1 MRFNDG
7 VKSAMRWVGVLGATF
22 SLLVAGGCGS
32 SGSNSGTQQQQQQQ
46 PTQLQASNDPTGQ
59 LQTTSTTGGVDFT
72 NAFFKDLGTNGRDC
86 FTCHKPTDG
95 WSISAADVNARF
107 QSSAGTD
114 EIFRTVDGSNC
125 PNDDVS
131 TLAAKQTAYS
141 LLTERGVI
149 RVSRPIPANAEF
161 SLFSVDDPY
170 NCVATNGLSL
180 YRRPLPA
187 TNLKF
192 ETTIMFDA
200 RETFPGLTLFQDLE
214 SQANDATLTHAQGS
228 ALMAQQKQAIV
239 SFELSTF
246 TAQQVDAAAGDLSQ
260 NGGQGGVKALAAQ
273 QFTPG
278 GNNFVAGAG
287 FNQNVFT
294 LYTAWENLTGTDPQ
308 SLARESIARGEKI
321 FNTRV
326 VSIFGVAGLND
337 TLKQTTIVGS
347 CSTCHS
353 TPNIGDMSVNNP
365 QCVGFKDSVNSCG
378 PLNIGTENPDRRA
391 SGNGQIQELPL
402 YTFNCTSGPLAG
414 TFPQV
419 MDPGFA
425 LTSGLCNDIGKFKV
439 PGLRGLA
446 ARAPYFHDGQAA
458 TLNDVVD
465 FYNTRFNIK
474 LTPQEQAD
482 LVNFLNSL

>member
-1 MRFNDG
+1 MGCNSG
-7 VKSAMRWVGVLGATF
+7 VRIALRRAGVLGAGF
-22 SLLVAGGCGS
+22 ALLMSAGCGS
-32 SGSNSGTQQQQQQQ
+32 SGSNTGTQQQQQQQ
-46 PTQLQASNDPTGQ
+46 QPSQLQASADPTGQ
-59 LQTTSTTGGVDFT
+59 LQTTSNTGGVYFT
-72 NAFFKDLGTNGRDC
+72 NAFFKDFGTNNRDC

-107 QSSAGTD
+107 QSSGGTD

-125 PNDDVS
+125 PTDDVS
-131 TLAAKQTAYS
+131 TLAAKQAAYS
-141 LLTERGVI
+141 LLTTRGVI
-149 RVSRPIPANAEF
+149 RVSRPIPANADF
-161 SLFSVDDPY
+161 SLTAVDDPY

-192 ETTIMFDA
+192 ESTIMFDA
-200 RETFPGLTLFQDLE
+200 RETFPGKTLFQDLE
-214 SQANDATLTHAQGS
+214 SQANDATITHAQGTG
-228 ALMAQQKQAIV
+228 LTAQEQQAIV
-239 SFELSTF
+239 NFELSTF

-260 NGGQGGVKALAAQ
+260 NGGQGGAKALAAQ
-273 QFTPG
+273 QFTAG
-278 GNNFVAGAG
+278 ENNFLGGAG

-294 LYTAWENLTGTDPQ
+294 LYTAWESLTGTDPQ

-326 VSIFGVAGLND
+326 INIFGVAGLND
-337 TLKQTTIVGS
+337 TLNQTNIVGS

-353 TPNIGDMSVNNP
+353 TFNIGDMAVNT
-365 QCVGFKDSVNSCG
+365 
-378 PLNIGTENPDRRA
+378 PLNIGTIDASRRILP
-391 SGNGQIQELPL
+391 GQAQELPL
-402 YTFNCTSGPLAG
+402 YTFSCTNG
-414 TFPQV
+414 TIFQV

-425 LTSGLCNDIGKFKV
+425 LTSGSCNDIGKFKV

-458 TLNDVVD
+458 TLGDVVD

-474 LTPQEQAD
+474 LTSQEKTD
-482 LVNFLNSL
+482 LINFLNAL